1 MVKKLISI
9 LIILLILTGCS
20 SVEKKPDT
28 KTNDKIS
35 FEAYVKES
43 ETFTFEFDPSETISY
58 EELRNNIQSIEIS
71 PENWRSY
78 FDIKE
83 VYREHYEYDD
93 EGNPTATYMKG
104 NVYMVVLLDDYYYV
118 DNWSRNGL
126 EYEIFV
132 DGYETRVMTN
142 EGKTYD
148 PVTDVYKENRN
159 YSGADPMII
168 LSDFEN
174 SWDELTTEKYTGE
187 LNSYEMIDISNS
199 NGPIKLV
206 NSSAVNFKK
215 YKDDIYYLVA
225 YDSPDEY
232 FVIFLKSDNNKID
245 REKEYDGAVYHT
257 ANDRYTGYTKV
268 YPWAMVIE
276 LMKEVN
282 D

>member
-1 MVKKLISI
+1 MKKLISI

-20 SVEKKPDT
+20 SGEKKPDT

-35 FEAYVKES
+35 FEAYVKEG

-78 FDIKE
+78 FDVKE

-215 YKDDIYYLVA
+215 YKDGIYYLVA

-232 FVIFLKSDNNKID
+232 FVIFLKSDDNKID

>member
-9 LIILLILTGCS
+9 LIVLLILAGCGS
-20 SVEKKPDT
+20 GEKKPDT
-28 KTNDKIS
+28 PTNNKIT
-35 FEAYVKES
+35 FEAYVKEG
-43 ETFTFEFDPSETISY
+43 ETFTFESDPSEAISY
-58 EELRNNIQSIEIS
+58 EELRNSIQSVEIS
-71 PENWRSY
+71 PENWKSY
-78 FDIKE
+78 FDVKE

-104 NVYMVVLLDDYYYV
+104 NAYMVVLLDDYYYV

-174 SWDELTTEKYTGE
+174 SWDELTTGKYTGE

-232 FVIFLKSDNNKID
+232 FVIFLQTDDDKID

-276 LMKEVN
+276 MMKEVN

>member
-35 FEAYVKES
+35 FEAYVKEG

>member
-20 SVEKKPDT
+20 SGEKKPDT

-35 FEAYVKES
+35 FEAYVKEG

-78 FDIKE
+78 FDVKE

-187 LNSYEMIDISNS
+187 LNSYEMIDISNF

-215 YKDDIYYLVA
+215 YKDGIYYLVA

-232 FVIFLKSDNNKID
+232 FVIFLKSDDNKID

>member
-1 MVKKLISI
+1 MKKLISI

-35 FEAYVKES
+35 FEAYVKEG

>member
-9 LIILLILTGCS
+9 LIVLLILTGCGS
-20 SVEKKPDT
+20 GEKKPDT

-35 FEAYVKES
+35 FEAYVKEG

-78 FDIKE
+78 FDVKE

-232 FVIFLKSDNNKID
+232 FVIFLKSDDNKID

-268 YPWAMVIE
+268 YPWAMIIE

>member
-1 MVKKLISI
+1 
-9 LIILLILTGCS
+9 
-20 SVEKKPDT
+20 
-28 KTNDKIS
+28 
-35 FEAYVKES
+35 
-43 ETFTFEFDPSETISY
+43 
-58 EELRNNIQSIEIS
+58 
-71 PENWRSY
+71 
-78 FDIKE
+78 
-83 VYREHYEYDD
+83 
-93 EGNPTATYMKG
+93 
-104 NVYMVVLLDDYYYV
+104 MVVLLDDYYYV

-232 FVIFLKSDNNKID
+232 FVIFLKSDDNKID

-268 YPWAMVIE
+268 YPWAMIIE

>member
-20 SVEKKPDT
+20 SGEKKPDT

-35 FEAYVKES
+35 FEAYVKEG

-78 FDIKE
+78 FDVKE

-93 EGNPTATYMKG
+93 EGNATATYMKG

-232 FVIFLKSDNNKID
+232 FVIFLKSDDNKID

>member
-1 MVKKLISI
+1 MKRLISI

-20 SVEKKPDT
+20 SGEKKPDT

-35 FEAYVKES
+35 FEAYVKEG

-78 FDIKE
+78 FDVKE

-104 NVYMVVLLDDYYYV
+104 NVYMVVLLDDYYYA

-148 PVTDVYKENRN
+148 PVTRVYKENRN
-159 YSGADPMII
+159 FSGADPMII

-232 FVIFLKSDNNKID
+232 FVIFLKSDDNKID
-245 REKEYDGAVYHT
+245 REKEYDGAIYHT

>member
-1 MVKKLISI
+1 
-9 LIILLILTGCS
+9 
-20 SVEKKPDT
+20 
-28 KTNDKIS
+28 
-35 FEAYVKES
+35 
-43 ETFTFEFDPSETISY
+43 
-58 EELRNNIQSIEIS
+58 
-71 PENWRSY
+71 
-78 FDIKE
+78 
-83 VYREHYEYDD
+83 
-93 EGNPTATYMKG
+93 
-104 NVYMVVLLDDYYYV
+104 MVVLLDDYYYV

-148 PVTDVYKENRN
+148 PVTDVYKENSN

-215 YKDDIYYLVA
+215 YKDGIYYLVA

-232 FVIFLKSDNNKID
+232 FVIFLKSDDNKID